1 MAALLVG
8 GVIVPLSSCEAAEQA
23 TSRSPHVKDSLATTL
38 SSQPPRAT
46 NPTLARGESSLL
58 GNEIEELD
66 RISSD
71 YARSVAL
78 RTLLNRTDEEQI
90 LNLLEQTQGISN
102 PSRKLDT
109 QNEIYRRFAVVDPI
123 KALNHASSVSWR
135 LRAPFIQAIFLE
147 WALTDFESAIESV
160 MSLDSSDQRTA
171 LKAILE
177 TRNDWS
183 EEEFIALAQ
192 EFGQTELA
200 YQLLD
205 ASYLAQ
211 AIEDPASAWEAITND
226 RRNNSQQYQSIAEIL
241 ELWCL
246 RDGAQVILD
255 VQEVLVQMSHFGES
269 IVWRTIGNQASQ
281 DPEASLQLARSLQ
294 SDLRDEAIR
303 SVISNWSWEEPR
315 AALQAV
321 STMAPGILRNSLGQM
336 VASRWADKNPH
347 GLLGNLSM
355 LPSEV
360 QDQAQ
365 LDAVSNIAA
374 KAPEEAA
381 ELLTEIPNGIK
392 RYGWIVALDWSR
404 KDVRGALD
412 WVLSLDESHQEE
424 ILTWIYFELVE
435 EDHELAFELALNQ
448 PVPANRS
455 AHEVRV
461 IDLLAEVDL
470 EEAINLLPR
479 VRDHARTKE
488 SAYASV
494 SRALIRQGESN
505 RAIELG
511 QELPELLQEHY
522 FLNLFSRWARWDIV
536 DLFESLIELPST
548 ELKSEAAMQLLYYS
562 DFMDG
567 TSVHHYFSDQQIQE
581 IKEYIAEDESL

>member
-1 MAALLVG
+1 MAALFVG
-8 GVIVPLSSCEAAEQA
+8 GVDSLLSSIEVAEQA
-23 TSRSPHVKDSLATTL
+23 TNWSLQVEGALATTL
-38 SSQPPRAT
+38 PRQPPQT
-46 NPTLARGESSLL
+46 DNPTLTGRESTLV
-58 GNEIEELD
+58 GNEIRDLD
-66 RISSD
+66 RITSD

-90 LNLLEQTQGISN
+90 LDLLEQASGISN

-109 QNEIYRRFAVVDPI
+109 QTEIYRRLAQLNPL
-123 KALNHASSVSWR
+123 KALTHTSSVSWR
-135 LRAPFIQAIFLE
+135 RRAPLVEAIFLE
-147 WALTDFESAIESV
+147 WALTDFETAIEKAAT
-160 MSLDSSDQRTA
+160 LGPYEQRIA

-321 STMAPGILRNSLGQM
+321 STMAPGILRNSLGQS

-347 GLLGNLSM
+347 GLLGNLSI

-412 WVLSLDESHQEE
+412 WVLSLNESHQEE

-435 EDHELAFELALNQ
+435 ENHELAFELALNQ

-494 SRALIRQGESN
+494 SRALIRQGDSN

-511 QELPELLQEHY
+511 QELPESLREHY
-522 FLNLFSRWARWDIV
+522 YLNLFSRWARWDIV
-536 DLFESLIELPST
+536 DLFESLDELPST

-567 TSVHHYFSDQQIQE
+567 TSAHYYFSDQQLQE
-581 IKEYIAEDESL
+581 INEYIAEDESL